1 VDGIRLNNLVIVPS
15 AIVARVDRQKI
26 NEYLLNREHP
36 DNGGKAEF
44 FIGLGFTSENW
55 ETLADAL
62 RSLAVN
68 SPVTQ
73 RMESTHG
80 KKYIVDGRIETPT
93 GKVPIVRTVWII
105 DRGETVPRLVTAYPH
120 EE

>member
-1 VDGIRLNNLVIVPS
+1 
-15 AIVARVDRQKI
+15 
-26 NEYLLNREHP
+26 
-36 DNGGKAEF
+36 
-44 FIGLGFTSENW
+44 
-55 ETLADAL
+55 
-62 RSLAVN
+62 
-68 SPVTQ
+68 VTQ

>member
-1 VDGIRLNNLVIVPS
+1 MDGIRLNNLVIVPS

-68 SPVTQ
+68 FS
-73 RMESTHG
+73 RDSKHG
-80 KKYIVDGRIETPT
+80 IYAREEVYCGRSN
-93 GKVPIVRTVWII
+93 
-105 DRGETVPRLVTAYPH
+105 
-120 EE
+120 

>member
-1 VDGIRLNNLVIVPS
+1 M
-15 AIVARVDRQKI
+15 
-26 NEYLLNREHP
+26 
-36 DNGGKAEF
+36 AEKQSF
-44 FIGLGFTSENW
+44 SSGWDLRRRIGRH
-55 ETLADAL
+55 L
-62 RSLAVN
+62 RMRCVLSQSI

-73 RMESTHG
+73 SMESTHG